1 MLPYDI
7 LSDHFYH
14 YCKDMFARKLHNAN
28 SEALLDVYF
37 SPTALLGMVHTR
49 DSSQTKRVLITKE
62 TEKDIFKGWPSTLV
76 LCGDYEVL
84 TDQSIDMVKRLKM
97 AKKAEGKLQDKEISF
112 FTSKTNHDPFVG
124 PPFLFPK
131 ERKDAMQRIVA
142 WLAM

>member
-14 YCKDMFARKLHNAN
+14 YCKDVFARKLHNAN

-49 DSSQTKRVLITKE
+49 DASQSNKLLITKQ

-76 LCGDYEVL
+76 LCGEYEVL
-84 TDQSIDMVKRLKM
+84 KDQSVDMVKRLRL
-97 AKKAEGKLQDKEISF
+97 AKEAEGKLQEKEISF
-112 FTSKTNHDPFVG
+112 FTIKTNHDPFVA
-124 PPFLFPK
+124 PPFVFSK

-142 WLAM
+142 WLAL